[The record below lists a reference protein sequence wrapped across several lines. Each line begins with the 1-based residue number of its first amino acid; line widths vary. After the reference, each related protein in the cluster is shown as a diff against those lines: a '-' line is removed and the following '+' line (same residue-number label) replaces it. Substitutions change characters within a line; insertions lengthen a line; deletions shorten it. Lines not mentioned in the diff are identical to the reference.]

1 MWTLYRTPPFDQ
13 LFRIRVPK
21 PTAEENIERER
32 ANEKFFG
39 RARPDEDKPQPVPK
53 EIFDAAENPHAM
65 L

>member
-1 MWTLYRTPPFDQ
+1 MRTLYRTILFDQ

-21 PTAEENIERER
+21 PTAEENIGRER
-32 ANEKFFG
+32 ANEKFLDV
-39 RARPDEDKPQPVPK
+39 RAQAKANHSPYRS